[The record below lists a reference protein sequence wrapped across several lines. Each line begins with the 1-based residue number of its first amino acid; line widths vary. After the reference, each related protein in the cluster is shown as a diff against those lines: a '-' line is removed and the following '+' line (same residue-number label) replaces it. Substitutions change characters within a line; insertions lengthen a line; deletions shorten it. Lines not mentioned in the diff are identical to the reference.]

1 MKIGILTF
9 HSAHNYG
16 AVIQCYGLQEYLTS
30 LGHQVYVI
38 DYRPHYFD
46 NYKLPEFTITSL
58 RGLKKYIREKVK
70 DIIIGRR
77 RRRRFYSF
85 DDFINKHLNLIS
97 YDSRSDYSN
106 FDAIILGSDQIWNP
120 HITGGQFDDVYF
132 GKNAKCKV
140 ISYAASSRFASLT
153 EEQKKFFASN
163 LRKIDYISVRET
175 SLMNLLQP
183 LVNVTI
189 TTVIDPSLLPDV
201 QTYAKLCTPIN
212 TEKKYVLIY
221 EVKRNEETSR
231 IANEIAQSLNIEVI
245 ELASCASPRYIDKNI
260 IQDAGPIEFLS
271 YIKNATCIVTSSFH
285 GMALS
290 LKFQKD
296 FYSVR
301 QGTDADLRAESLLAR
316 LGLLERYVHLNSSV
330 TFTKINYID
339 VIPKLNMEISVS
351 KDFLINALK
360 YELKSRV

>member
-85 DDFINKHLNLIS
+85 EDFINKHLNLIS

-106 FDAIILGSDQIWNP
+106 FDALILGSDQIWNP

-183 LVNVTI
+183 LVKKTI
-189 TTVIDPSLLPDV
+189 TTVIDPSLLPNV
-201 QTYAKLCTPIN
+201 EEYEKLCYITPSD
-212 TEKKYVLIY
+212 KPYVLIY
-221 EVKRNEETSR
+221 EVKRNKETSR
-231 IANEIAQSLNIEVI
+231 IAMEIAESLQVDVI
-245 ELASCASPRYIDKNI
+245 ELAACASPRYTDKKI
-260 IQDAGPIEFLS
+260 IQDGGPIEFLS

-301 QGTDADLRAESLLAR
+301 QGTDADLRAESLLSK
-316 LGLLERYVHLNSSV
+316 LDLLDRYISLNNSV
-330 TFTKINYID
+330 NFSTID
-339 VIPKLNMEISVS
+339 YSIVSPKLNKEIEFS
-351 KDFLINALK
+351 KRNLLDALF
-360 YELKSRV
+360 SSTT